1 MEKKDYL
8 KVARYIDSIPD
19 TDIVELRKAAL
30 EVLSLKEIDDFYIF
44 TASLIVFKVYKTF
57 DDDLES
63 LMDVLFLFELKPENI
78 AKMLIF

>member
-8 KVARYIDSIPD
+8 QVARYIDSIPD